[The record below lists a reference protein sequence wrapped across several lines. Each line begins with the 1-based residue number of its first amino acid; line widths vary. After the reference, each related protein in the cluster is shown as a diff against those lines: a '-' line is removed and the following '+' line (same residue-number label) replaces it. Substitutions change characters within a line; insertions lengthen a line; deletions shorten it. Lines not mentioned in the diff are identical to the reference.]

1 MNKEKKPMGCL
12 KMLMYIVLWSL
23 ALLFIIGY
31 LATKYDESEN
41 EKLSSMTENEKKE
54 YYQQI
59 EKRNAAS
66 EKRKADAKLA
76 NEKREAADAL
86 DYCQTAA
93 HALIR
98 KSIKNSLKDP
108 SSFRE
113 ISHKYY
119 TNAIELSYTATN
131 GFGGR
136 VQEAYRYH
144 FEPDVCGKNTSAEK
158 IR

>member
-1 MNKEKKPMGCL
+1 MTKEKKPMGCL
-12 KMLMYIVLWSL
+12 KMLMYMVLFSL
-23 ALLFIIGY
+23 ALFFIIGY
-31 LATKYDESEN
+31 LAINYGESEA

-54 YYQQI
+54 YYQAKE
-59 EKRNAAS
+59 EK
-66 EKRKADAKLA
+66 ELADKL
-76 NEKREAADAL
+76 E
-86 DYCQTAA
+86 YCQTAA

-98 KSIKNSLKDP
+98 KSIRSSLKDP
-108 SSFRE
+108 SSFKE
-113 ISHKYY
+113 VGHKYY

>member
-12 KMLMYIVLWSL
+12 KMLMYIILFSL
-23 ALLFIIGY
+23 ALFFIIGY
-31 LATKYDESEN
+31 LAINYGESEN

-54 YYQQI
+54 YYQAK
-59 EKRNAAS
+59 E
-66 EKRKADAKLA
+66 RKELSDKLD
-76 NEKREAADAL
+76 N
-86 DYCQTAA
+86 CQTAA

-144 FEPDVCGKNTSAEK
+144 FKPDVCGKNSSVEK
-158 IR
+158 IK